1 MRLIQKTHTYSRI
14 LSPPPPSPLYPFS
27 ALICLYK
34 NNNKTI
40 LTAVQT
46 STFVQSHTIHR
57 HSCSGVGSRMNAFI
71 CTYCILITVQ
81 RRGREWMRARTTKAW
96 QNTINKNTHE
106 HTCAIW
112 SVQTTNRKC
121 VCLHELFN
129 FYVAFVTANINT
141 VSPLRRTK
149 K

>member
-14 LSPPPPSPLYPFS
+14 LSPPPPPSPLYPFS
-27 ALICLYK
+27 ALICLNK

-46 STFVQSHTIHR
+46 STFVQSYTIHR
-57 HSCSGVGSRMNAFI
+57 HSCSGGGSRMNASI

-96 QNTINKNTHE
+96 LNSINIKKKTHTNTLVRFGPYWRPTGNVY
-106 HTCAIW
+106 AR
-112 SVQTTNRKC
+112 TNYSI
-121 VCLHELFN
+121 FMW
-129 FYVAFVTANINT
+129 Y
-141 VSPLRRTK
+141 SLRLI
-149 K
+149 